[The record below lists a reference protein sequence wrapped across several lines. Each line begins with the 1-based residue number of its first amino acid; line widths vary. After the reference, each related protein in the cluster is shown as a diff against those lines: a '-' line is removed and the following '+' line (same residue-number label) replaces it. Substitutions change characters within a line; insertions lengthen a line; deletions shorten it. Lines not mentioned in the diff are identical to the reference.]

1 MMGKREGLPE
11 HTAPEHGLLVIPWVD
26 GSVVV
31 HLRAVI
37 PLQPIPPFLLAVAL
51 HYLVAAANVRKA
63 PEAPTAPDL
72 DCLKIRCRHS
82 NPTNVL

>member
-1 MMGKREGLPE
+1 MGKREGLPE
-11 HTAPEHGLLVIPWVD
+11 HTAPEQGLLVISWVD

-31 HLRAVI
+31 RLRAVI
-37 PLQPIPPFLLAVAL
+37 PLQPVPPFLLAVAL
-51 HYLVAAANVRKA
+51 HYLVAVANVRKA